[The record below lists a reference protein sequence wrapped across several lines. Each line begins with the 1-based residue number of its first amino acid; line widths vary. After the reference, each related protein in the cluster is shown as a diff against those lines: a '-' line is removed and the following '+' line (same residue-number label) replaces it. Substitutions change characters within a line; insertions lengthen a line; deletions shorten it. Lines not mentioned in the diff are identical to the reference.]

1 MVTMCEKI
9 TSPNL
14 KPLGAYSQGIKIDL
28 GNKMMILV
36 TGQLA
41 ADETGQPLAPNDIET
56 QTHLVFQNIKTVLEA
71 AGASLDNVVKAQI
84 FLTDM
89 AQFAKVSAIRNDYF
103 AVAQPV
109 STLVEI
115 NRTVIAGCDIEIEV
129 MAIIESYKTGA

>member
-1 MVTMCEKI
+1 MGNLIEKI
-9 TSPNL
+9 APPTLP
-14 KPLGAYSQGIKIDL
+14 PLGAYSQGVKIDL
-28 GNKMMILV
+28 GDKQMVLV

-41 ADETGQPLAPNDIET
+41 ADEAGQPLAPGDVEA
-56 QTHLVFQNIKTVLEA
+56 QTHLVFKNIQTVLEA
-71 AGASLDNVVKAQI
+71 AGASLEDVVKAQI

-89 AQFAKVSAIRNDYF
+89 EQFATVSAIRNHYF

-129 MAIIESYKTGA
+129 MAIIDTAKT